1 MRTGAAAATGGRG
14 RTVTAGTG
22 EPGADPR
29 GPGAP
34 AGTAAGRP
42 HRRRWRVAAGVVA
55 VVAVAAA
62 AAGVLYS
69 SGGSGPGGSTGGGAA
84 PVLGTVTRGT
94 LTSHTA
100 VGATLGYAGSYS
112 VINQAQGTYTAV
124 PAAGRV
130 AGQGQVLYRVDGA
143 PVVLLYGRVPAYR
156 SLSAGMTGADVRQL
170 NRDLVT
176 LGYATRAELGPA
188 SGYFSLGTAYALEGL
203 QARLGVT
210 QTGSL
215 GLGQAVFLPSAVRV
229 TADTATLGGS
239 AAPGSLAL
247 TATSTTPQVT
257 IALEPALQSQ
267 VKPGNRVTVILP
279 DQHTTPGVVAT
290 VGTVASSGS
299 RGAGSGPTVTVD
311 VALAHPKAAGGLD
324 QAPVQVSITTAEA
337 KNVLAVPV
345 TALLATTSGYQVQV
359 AAPAGHYRFVPVSVG
374 LFDNAAGLVQVNGP
388 GLQAGQKVVEAQS

>member
-1 MRTGAAAATGGRG
+1 VKASAPRGTGRRG

-22 EPGADPR
+22 DPGA
-29 GPGAP
+29 GPGRSGVP
-34 AGTAAGRP
+34 AGTAGGRLP
-42 HRRRWRVAAGVVA
+42 RRRWQMAAGVVVA
-55 VVAVAAA
+55 GAVAATV
-62 AAGVLYS
+62 AGLLSS
-69 SGGSGPGGSTGGGAA
+69 SGGSGPGGSRGGGAA
-84 PVLGTVTRGT
+84 PVLGAVTRGT
-94 LTSHTA
+94 LTSQTT

-176 LGYATRAELGPA
+176 LGYATRAQLDPS
-188 SGYFSLGTAYALEGL
+188 SGYFSLGTAHALERL

-210 QTGSL
+210 QTGSV

-229 TADTATLGGS
+229 TADTATLGGP

-257 IALEPALQSQ
+257 IALDPALQSQ
-267 VKPGNRVTVILP
+267 VKPGNTVTVILP
-279 DQHTTPGVVAT
+279 DQHTTPGVVAM
-290 VGTVASSGS
+290 VGTVASPGS

-311 VALAHPKAAGGLD
+311 VALAHPEAAGGLD
-324 QAPVQVSITTAEA
+324 QAPVQVSITTAQA

-359 AAPAGHYRFVPVSVG
+359 AGPAGHYRFVPVGVG
-374 LFDNAAGLVQVNGP
+374 LFDNAAGLVQVTGP

>member
-1 MRTGAAAATGGRG
+1 VKASTAAATGR
-14 RTVTAGTG
+14 RTVTPGTG
-22 EPGADPR
+22 EPGADQ
-29 GPGAP
+29 
-34 AGTAAGRP
+34 GTLGVAAGAAGGRP
-42 HRRRWRVAAGVVA
+42 YRRRWQVAAGGVVA
-55 VVAVAAA
+55 VAVAGT

-69 SGGSGPGGSTGGGAA
+69 SGGSGPVGSRGGGAS
-84 PVLGTVTRGT
+84 PVLGTVTYGT
-94 LTSHTA
+94 LTSQTLLD
-100 VGATLGYAGSYS
+100 ATLGYAGSYN
-112 VINQAQGTYTAV
+112 VINQARGTYTAV

-130 AGQGQVLYRVDGA
+130 VGQGQVLYRVDGA

-176 LGYATRAELGPA
+176 LGYATRAELDP
-188 SGYFSLGTAYALEGL
+188 SSDFFSLGTAYALESL

-215 GLGQAVFLPSAVRV
+215 SLGQAVFLPSAVRV
-229 TADTATLGGS
+229 TADTAVLGGP

-257 IALEPALQSQ
+257 IALDPALESQ
-267 VKPGNRVTVILP
+267 VKPRNTVTVILP
-279 DQHTTPGVVAT
+279 NQHTTPGVVT
-290 VGTVASSGS
+290 MVGKVASPGS
-299 RGAGSGPTVTVD
+299 TGSGSGPTVTVD
-311 VALAHPKAAGGLD
+311 VALTHPKAARGLD
-324 QAPVQVSITTAEA
+324 QAPVRVSITTGEA

-359 AAPAGHYRFVPVSVG
+359 AGPVGHYRFAPVRVG
-374 LFDNAAGLVQVNGP
+374 LFDNAAGLVQVSGP

>member
-1 MRTGAAAATGGRG
+1 MKAGAAAATGQRG
-14 RTVTAGTG
+14 RAGTG
-22 EPGADPR
+22 EPGA
-29 GPGAP
+29 GPGRPGVP
-34 AGTAAGRP
+34 AGAAGGRP
-42 HRRRWRVAAGVVA
+42 HRRRWQVAVGAVV
-55 VVAVAAA
+55 VVAVAATV
-62 AAGVLYS
+62 AGVLYS
-69 SGGSGPGGSTGGGAA
+69 SGGSGPGGSRGGGAS
-84 PVLGTVTRGT
+84 PVLGTVTQGT
-94 LTSHTA
+94 LTSQTA

-176 LGYATRAELGPA
+176 LGYASWADLGP
-188 SGYFSLGTAYALEGL
+188 SSDYFSLGTAYALERL

-215 GLGQAVFLPSAVRV
+215 GLGQAVFLPSAARV
-229 TADTATLGGS
+229 TADTATLGGP
-239 AAPGSLAL
+239 AAPGSLVL

-257 IALEPALQSQ
+257 IALDPVLQAQ
-267 VKPGNRVTVILP
+267 VKPGNTVTVTLP
-279 DQHTTPGVVAT
+279 DRHATPGVVT
-290 VGTVASSGS
+290 MVGKVASSGS

-311 VALAHPKAAGGLD
+311 VALRHPRAAGGLD

-359 AAPAGHYRFVPVSVG
+359 AGPAGHYRFVPVSVG
-374 LFDNAAGLVQVNGP
+374 LFDNAAGLVQVTGP

>member
-1 MRTGAAAATGGRG
+1 VRTGATAATGGRG

-22 EPGADPR
+22 EPGADPG

-34 AGTAAGRP
+34 AGTSAGRP

-62 AAGVLYS
+62 VAGGLYS
-69 SGGSGPGGSTGGGAA
+69 SGGSGPGGSSGAAA

-94 LTSHTA
+94 LTSQTA
-100 VGATLGYAGSYS
+100 MGATLGYAGSYS

-176 LGYATRAELGPA
+176 LGYATRAELGPT
-188 SGYFSLGTAYALEGL
+188 SDYYFSLGTAYALEGL

-210 QTGSL
+210 QSGSL

-229 TADTATLGGS
+229 TADTATLGGP

-257 IALEPALQSQ
+257 IALDPALQAQ
-267 VKPGNRVTVILP
+267 VKPGNTVTVILP

-359 AAPAGHYRFVPVSVG
+359 AAPAGHYRFVTVSVG

-388 GLQAGQKVVEAQS
+388 GLQAGQAQS

>member
-1 MRTGAAAATGGRG
+1 M
-14 RTVTAGTG
+14 V
-22 EPGADPR
+22 
-29 GPGAP
+29 
-34 AGTAAGRP
+34 
-42 HRRRWRVAAGVVA
+42 
-55 VVAVAAA
+55 VVAVAATV
-62 AAGVLYS
+62 AGVLYS
-69 SGGSGPGGSTGGGAA
+69 SGGSGPGGSRRGGAS
-84 PVLGTVTRGT
+84 PVLGTVTQGT
-94 LTSHTA
+94 LTSQTA

-130 AGQGQVLYRVDGA
+130 AGQGQALYRVDGA
-143 PVVLLYGRVPAYR
+143 PVLLLHGRVPAYR

-176 LGYATRAELGPA
+176 LGYATWAELGPS
-188 SGYFSLGTAYALEGL
+188 SGYFSLGTADALERL

-229 TADTATLGGS
+229 TADAATLGGR

-257 IALEPALQSQ
+257 IALDPALQSQ
-267 VKPGNRVTVILP
+267 VKPGNTVTVTLP
-279 DQHTTPGVVAT
+279 GQHTTPGVVT
-290 VGTVASSGS
+290 MVGTVASSGS

-311 VALAHPKAAGGLD
+311 VALRHPEAAGGLD

-337 KNVLAVPV
+337 RNVLAVPV

-359 AAPAGHYRFVPVSVG
+359 AGLAGHYRFVPVSVG
-374 LFDNAAGLVQVNGP
+374 LFDNAAGLVQVTGP
-388 GLQAGQKVVEAQS
+388 RLQAGQKVVEAQS

>member
-1 MRTGAAAATGGRG
+1 VRTSTAAATGRRG

-22 EPGADPR
+22 EPGA
-29 GPGAP
+29 GPGGPRAP
-34 AGTAAGRP
+34 AGAAAGRP
-42 HRRRWRVAAGVVA
+42 HRRRWQVAAGVVVA
-55 VVAVAAA
+55 VAVAATV
-62 AAGVLYS
+62 AGVLYS
-69 SGGSGPGGSTGGGAA
+69 SVGSGPGGSRGGGAS
-84 PVLGTVTRGT
+84 PVLGTVTQGT
-94 LTSHTA
+94 LTSQTA
-100 VGATLGYAGSYS
+100 VSATLGYAGSYS

-176 LGYATRAELGPA
+176 LGYATQAELDP
-188 SGYFSLGTAYALEGL
+188 SSDYFSLGTAYALERL

-215 GLGQAVFLPSAVRV
+215 SLGQAVFLPSAVRV
-229 TADTATLGGS
+229 TADTATLGGP

-257 IALEPALQSQ
+257 IALDPALQSQ
-267 VKPGNRVTVILP
+267 VKPGNTVTVTLP
-279 DQHTTPGVVAT
+279 GQHTTPGVVT
-290 VGTVASSGS
+290 MVGKVASSGS

-311 VALAHPKAAGGLD
+311 VALAHPRAAGGLD
-324 QAPVQVSITTAEA
+324 QAPVQVSITTAQA
-337 KNVLAVPV
+337 RNVLAVPV

-359 AAPAGHYRFVPVSVG
+359 AGPAGHYRFVPVSVG
-374 LFDNAAGLVQVNGP
+374 LFDNAAGLVQVTGP
-388 GLQAGQKVVEAQS
+388 ELQAGQKVVEAQS

>member
-1 MRTGAAAATGGRG
+1 
-14 RTVTAGTG
+14 
-22 EPGADPR
+22 
-29 GPGAP
+29 
-34 AGTAAGRP
+34 
-42 HRRRWRVAAGVVA
+42 
-55 VVAVAAA
+55 
-62 AAGVLYS
+62 
-69 SGGSGPGGSTGGGAA
+69 
-84 PVLGTVTRGT
+84 VLGTVTQGT
-94 LTSHTA
+94 LTSQTA

-156 SLSAGMTGADVRQL
+156 SLSVGTTGADVRQL

-176 LGYATRAELGPA
+176 LGYASWADLGP
-188 SGYFSLGTAYALEGL
+188 SSDYFSLGTAYALERL

-215 GLGQAVFLPSAVRV
+215 GLGQAVFLPSAARV
-229 TADTATLGGS
+229 TADTATLGGP
-239 AAPGSLAL
+239 AAPGSLVL

-257 IALEPALQSQ
+257 IALDPALQAQ
-267 VKPGNRVTVILP
+267 VKPGNTVTVTLP
-279 DQHTTPGVVAT
+279 DQHTTPGVVT
-290 VGTVASSGS
+290 MVGKVASSGS
-299 RGAGSGPTVTVD
+299 RGVGSGPTVTVD
-311 VALAHPKAAGGLD
+311 VALRHPRAAGGLD

-345 TALLATTSGYQVQV
+345 TALLATTSGYQVQ
-359 AAPAGHYRFVPVSVG
+359 AAGPAGHYRFVPVSVG
-374 LFDNAAGLVQVNGP
+374 LFNNAAGLVQVTGP